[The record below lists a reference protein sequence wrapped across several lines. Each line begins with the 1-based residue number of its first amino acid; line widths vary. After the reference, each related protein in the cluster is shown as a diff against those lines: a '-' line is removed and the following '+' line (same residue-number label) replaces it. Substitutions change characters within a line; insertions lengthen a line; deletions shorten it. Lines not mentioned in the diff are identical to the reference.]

1 MLRAQE
7 LCESRGNH
15 PGPPSLL
22 VYTCLCGRKAMLEDD
37 EEASVDILVKDAL

>member
-1 MLRAQE
+1 MLRARE

-22 VYTCLCGRKAMLEDD
+22 VHTRLCGCNAMLEDD
-37 EEASVDILVKDAL
+37 EEASVDILVKDTL